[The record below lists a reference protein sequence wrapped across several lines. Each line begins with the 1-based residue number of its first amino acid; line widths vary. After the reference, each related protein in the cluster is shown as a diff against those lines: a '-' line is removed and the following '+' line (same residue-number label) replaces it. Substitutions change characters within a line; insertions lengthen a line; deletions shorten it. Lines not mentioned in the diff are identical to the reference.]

1 MSPLTIWLT
10 GISLI
15 GLLALSFFHF
25 LKFKRIVQF
34 ISQLVILGATFGF
47 LYVFFY
53 SSETP
58 VARGENELNIYSVIV
73 LYGFM
78 LLGMLAH
85 YAYHRFSRPSRHR
98 KKFDFGLFIAPVFT
112 SPIIFLPLLSAMQN
126 ANIDLMHLT
135 TPKLMVFLV
144 AFENGFFWKEYFD
157 NRRQLKEKGQNE
169 K

>member
-1 MSPLTIWLT
+1 MSSLMVWLT
-10 GISLI
+10 GISLL
-15 GLLALSFFHF
+15 GLLVISIYLLIRS
-25 LKFKRIVQF
+25 KKIIRF
-34 ISQLVILGATFGF
+34 ILQLLMLGAAFGF
-47 LYVFFY
+47 LYHYFY
-53 SSETP
+53 TP
-58 VARGENELNIYSVIV
+58 SGTTARGGDELNIYFVIV

-85 YAYHRFSRPSRHR
+85 FAYNRFSQPARQR
-98 KKFDFGLFIAPVFT
+98 KKFDFGLFIAPVFA

-126 ANIDLMHLT
+126 AEIDLTNLT

-157 NRRQLKEKGQNE
+157 NRRLQKEKGENE

>member
-1 MSPLTIWLT
+1 MSSLMVWLT
-10 GISLI
+10 GMSLL
-15 GLLALSFFHF
+15 GLLLISIYHFIHSKKISHF
-25 LKFKRIVQF
+25 LL
-34 ISQLVILGATFGF
+34 QLLVLGIAFVF
-47 LYVFFY
+47 LYHFFY
-53 SSETP
+53 TP
-58 VARGENELNIYSVIV
+58 AAPTARGDSALNIYFVIV

-85 YAYHRFSRPSRHR
+85 FAYHRFSRPKRQR
-98 KKFDFGLFIAPVFT
+98 KKFDFGLFIAPVFA

-126 ANIDLMHLT
+126 AEIDLANLT

-157 NRRQLKEKGQNE
+157 NRRQLKETGQNE